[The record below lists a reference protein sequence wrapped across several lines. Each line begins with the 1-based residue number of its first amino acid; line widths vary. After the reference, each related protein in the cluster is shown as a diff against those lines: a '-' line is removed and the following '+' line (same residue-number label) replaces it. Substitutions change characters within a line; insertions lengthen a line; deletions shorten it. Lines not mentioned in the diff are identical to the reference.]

1 MKITRDA
8 FLYMEPDGSEP
19 DYGQCSA
26 CRMFL
31 LNTCSLHGPDVEVE
45 GGASC
50 GLFVPGEYDASEKKH
65 SQPSVTPDESGLVE
79 REVRCE
85 NCAYY
90 EEDEQECELFE
101 MLNEK
106 FPDQFDLDER
116 VAPEGCCNAQVP
128 DATLPPDE
136 PEDTGEER
144 AETAKGFS
152 RVTRR

>member
-19 DYGQCSA
+19 EFGQCGT

-31 LNTCSLHGPDVEVE
+31 RGTCSLHGPDVEVDE
-45 GGASC
+45 DDSC
-50 GLFVPGEYDASEKKH
+50 GLYVPGEYDASEREH
-65 SQPSVTPDESGLVE
+65 AQPSVTPDESGLVD
-79 REVRCE
+79 RPVRCE

-90 EEDEQECELFE
+90 EADDQECELFE

-106 FPDQFDLDER
+106 FPEQFDLDED

-128 DATLPPDE
+128 DAKMPADE
-136 PEDTGEER
+136 PDDTPPRTRGFARVRER
-144 AETAKGFS
+144 S
-152 RVTRR
+152 